1 MSERYSKVFSLPE
14 NLYAEGAPVVIAAG
28 ALLKDNQTGR
38 MVAQLKLRNI
48 SDCVVNAVK
57 VKINAFDPAGTVLKG
72 VESFSYLDLS
82 VGKDGEFGQKKP
94 IPLPD
99 LTTRSFSVEILSVT
113 HSGGCYIPREKEI
126 AAPAGQEVVE
136 TNQALNQERDR
147 EREKQEIKEKRYKD
161 MINEFSPWSVVPL
174 IISLISYVCY
184 WGRPFH
190 WWRIFHSPNVI
201 IDLLILISMLICMR
215 LSPKIRKAPA
225 IGIMSVTI
233 MIILETGFFSWD
245 WFDSLLE
252 NLSQWIY
259 SWSWLGTYPD
269 ALWWRLRDIK
279 DIVSVVVLIIFNKRI
294 KAFEETYKNE
304 NI

>member
-1 MSERYSKVFSLPE
+1 MSERYSRLFSLPE

-28 ALLKDNQTGR
+28 VLLKDNQTGQ
-38 MVAQLKLRNI
+38 VIAQLKLRNI

-82 VGKDGEFGQKKP
+82 VEKDGEFGQKKP

-113 HSGGCYIPREKEI
+113 HSSGCYIAREKEI

-136 TNQALNQERDR
+136 TIQALNQERDR
-147 EREKQEIKEKRYKD
+147 EKEKQEIKEKRYKD
-161 MINEFSPWSVVPL
+161 IINEFSPWSVLPF

-190 WWRIFHSPNVI
+190 WWRIFYSPNVI
-201 IDLLILISMLICMR
+201 IDLLILISILICMR

-225 IGIMSVTI
+225 IGIMLVTI